1 MSQLFLANTSV
12 LEGLDWV
19 VLGIYFLALIAVAV
33 WVVLQ
38 KNNTTEDY
46 FLAGRN
52 VGWFVIGASI
62 FASNI
67 GSEHVVGLAGTGFES
82 GAPMAHY
89 ELHAWIVLLLGW
101 LFLPFYIR
109 SGAFTMPEFLEKR
122 FDSRS
127 RWFLSLFSL
136 VAYVLTKVSVTIYAG
151 GIVVSELIG
160 IPFWY
165 GAIGIVIFTG
175 IYTVIGG
182 MKAVI
187 YTETLQT
194 VILILGSVCITYLG
208 LQEVGGWSQL
218 RETVIAVSP
227 DHFNMWRPMNDPD
240 FPWTG
245 LLFGGTIVG
254 IWYWCTDQYIVQ
266 RTLAANNIK
275 IGRRGAIFG
284 AYLKLLP
291 ILIFL
296 VPGIIA
302 FALSI
307 QNPEV
312 FTINKADKAFPMLVK
327 YLLPVGLKGL
337 VAGGL
342 MAALMSSLAS
352 VFNSCSTI
360 FTIDIYQKLKPN
372 KSEKELLYTGRIATI
387 FIVVLGIIWIPIMEK
402 IGGGVMYQ
410 YLQNVQSYIA
420 PPVTAVFLLGIIW
433 KRVNSQAA
441 ITTLLAGLVLLIMR
455 LGSEIY
461 FQSEIISNQTV
472 NSVWFTFATINF
484 SHMAIF
490 MFVFSVMLC
499 ISISLLTTAPNY
511 KTIIGLSYGT
521 LSEKQKLDNK
531 NSYDRIDVVLSVLLV
546 LLVIGILSYF
556 TS

>member
-1 MSQLFLANTSV
+1 MTSV
-12 LEGLDWV
+12 LETLDWI
-19 VLGIYFLALIAVAV
+19 VLSIYFLALIAVAV

-38 KNNTTEDY
+38 KNKNTEDY

-82 GAPMAHY
+82 GTPMAHY

-127 RWFLSLFSL
+127 RWFLSVFSL
-136 VAYVLTKVSVTIYAG
+136 LAYVLTKVSVTIYAG
-151 GIVVSELIG
+151 GIVVSELLG

-165 GAIGIVIFTG
+165 GAIGVVVFTG

-194 VILILGSVCITYLG
+194 IVLILGSVVITYLG
-208 LQEVGGWSQL
+208 LQQVGGWNELQD
-218 RETVIAVSP
+218 TVRAVSP
-227 DHFNMWRPMNDPD
+227 DHFNMWRPMSDPD

-245 LLFGGTIVG
+245 LLIGGTIVG

-266 RTLAANNIK
+266 RTLAAHNIK

-296 VPGIIA
+296 IPGIIA
-302 FALSI
+302 FALSV

-312 FTINKADKAFPMLVK
+312 FAIEKADRAFPMLVK
-327 YLLPVGLKGL
+327 TLLPVGLKGL

-360 FTIDIYQKLKPN
+360 FTIDIYKKLKPK
-372 KSEKELLYTGRIATI
+372 KSERELLTTGKIATGI
-387 FIVVLGIIWIPIMEK
+387 IVVLGIVWIPIMER

-433 KRVNSQAA
+433 KRVNAQAA
-441 ITTLLAGLVLLIMR
+441 ISTLIAGLVLLILR
-455 LGSEIY
+455 LSSEIY
-461 FQSEIISNQTV
+461 YQADISAGAVHDNLLYG
-472 NSVWFTFATINF
+472 FATINF
-484 SHMAIF
+484 AHMAIF
-490 MFVFSVMLC
+490 MFLFSVALC
-499 ISISLLTTAPNY
+499 ISVSLATSPPDYKRIS
-511 KTIIGLSYGT
+511 GLSFGT
-521 LSEKQKLDNK
+521 LTKEHKLENK
-531 NSYDRIDVVLSVLLV
+531 GSYDTIDVVLSVVLV
-546 LLVIGILSYF
+546 AIVIGILMYF
-556 TS
+556 TN

>member
-1 MSQLFLANTSV
+1 MTSV
-12 LEGLDWV
+12 LETLDWI

-38 KNNTTEDY
+38 KNKNTEDY

-82 GAPMAHY
+82 GTPMAHY

-127 RWFLSLFSL
+127 RWFLSVFSL
-136 VAYVLTKVSVTIYAG
+136 LAYVLTKVSVTIYAG
-151 GIVVSELIG
+151 GIVVSELLG

-165 GAIGIVIFTG
+165 GAIGVVVFTG
-175 IYTVIGG
+175 IYTVVGG

-194 VILILGSVCITYLG
+194 IVLILGSVVITYLG
-208 LQEVGGWSQL
+208 LQQVGGWDELQD
-218 RETVIAVSP
+218 TVRAVSP
-227 DHFNMWRPMNDPD
+227 DHFNMWRPMSDPD

-245 LLFGGTIVG
+245 LLIGGTIVG

-266 RTLAANNIK
+266 RTLAAHNIK

-296 VPGIIA
+296 IPGIIA

-312 FTINKADKAFPMLVK
+312 FAIEKADRAFPMLVK
-327 YLLPVGLKGL
+327 TLLPVGLKGL

-360 FTIDIYQKLKPN
+360 FTIDIYKKLKPK
-372 KSEKELLYTGRIATI
+372 KSETELLTTGKIATAI
-387 FIVVLGIIWIPIMEK
+387 IVVLGIVWIPIMER

-433 KRVNSQAA
+433 KRVNAQAA
-441 ITTLLAGLVLLIMR
+441 ISTLVAGLVLLVLR
-455 LGSEIY
+455 LSSEIY
-461 FQSEIISNQTV
+461 YQADISAGAVQDNLMYG
-472 NSVWFTFATINF
+472 FATINF
-484 SHMAIF
+484 AHMAIF
-490 MFVFSVMLC
+490 MFLFSVALC
-499 ISISLLTTAPNY
+499 ISVSLATSPPDYKRIS
-511 KTIIGLSYGT
+511 GLSFGT
-521 LSEKQKLDNK
+521 LTKEHKLENK
-531 NSYDRIDVVLSVLLV
+531 GSYDTIDVVLSVVLV
-546 LLVIGILSYF
+546 AIVIGILMYF
-556 TS
+556 TNVLY

>member
-1 MSQLFLANTSV
+1 MTSV
-12 LEGLDWV
+12 LETLDWI
-19 VLGIYFLALIAVAV
+19 VLSIYFLALIAVAV

-38 KNNTTEDY
+38 KNKNTEDY

-82 GAPMAHY
+82 GTPMAHY

-127 RWFLSLFSL
+127 RWFLSVFSL
-136 VAYVLTKVSVTIYAG
+136 LAYVLTKVSVTIYAG
-151 GIVVSELIG
+151 GIVVSELLG

-165 GAIGIVIFTG
+165 GAIGVVVFTG

-194 VILILGSVCITYLG
+194 IVLILGSVVITYLG
-208 LQEVGGWSQL
+208 LQQVGGWNELQD
-218 RETVIAVSP
+218 TVRAVSP
-227 DHFNMWRPMNDPD
+227 DHFNMWRPMSDPD

-245 LLFGGTIVG
+245 LLIGGTIVG

-266 RTLAANNIK
+266 RTLAAHNIK

-296 VPGIIA
+296 IPGIIA
-302 FALSI
+302 FALSV

-312 FTINKADKAFPMLVK
+312 FAIEKADRAFPMLVK
-327 YLLPVGLKGL
+327 TLLPVGLKGL

-360 FTIDIYQKLKPN
+360 FTIDIYKKLKPK
-372 KSEKELLYTGRIATI
+372 KSERELLTTGKIATGI
-387 FIVVLGIIWIPIMEK
+387 IVVLGIVWIPIMER

-433 KRVNSQAA
+433 KRVNAQAA
-441 ITTLLAGLVLLIMR
+441 ISTLIAGLALLILR
-455 LGSEIY
+455 LSSEIY
-461 FQSEIISNQTV
+461 YQADISVGAVHDNLLYG
-472 NSVWFTFATINF
+472 FATINF
-484 SHMAIF
+484 AHMAIF
-490 MFVFSVMLC
+490 MFLFSVALC
-499 ISISLLTTAPNY
+499 ISVSLATSPPDYKRIS
-511 KTIIGLSYGT
+511 GLSFGT
-521 LSEKQKLDNK
+521 LTKEHKLENK
-531 NSYDRIDVVLSVLLV
+531 GSYDTIDVVLSVVLV
-546 LLVIGILSYF
+546 AIVIGILMYF
-556 TS
+556 TN